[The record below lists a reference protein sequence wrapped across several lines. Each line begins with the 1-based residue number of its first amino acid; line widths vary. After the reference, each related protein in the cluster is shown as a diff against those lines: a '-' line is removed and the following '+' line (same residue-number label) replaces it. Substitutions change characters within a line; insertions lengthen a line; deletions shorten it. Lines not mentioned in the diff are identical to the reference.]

1 MKRLLI
7 VLVILISNISCFT
20 LKAQNNVSFHRIGTR
35 EGLSNSQVNCVFKD
49 SKGYIWFGTQ
59 SGLDRFDGF
68 RFKNFFSKYGNDLS
82 LPNNAV
88 DRIHEDRCGNLWIHT
103 AVGYCVY
110 MSDTENFNP
119 SSNQLMQS
127 IGMNGTADW
136 VEIDSHK
143 NMWVAVNGRGVY
155 YNEAGKN
162 KSFLFFVVGSA
173 FFLISILFFIS
184 KKIDNI
190 YFSEKKVSDYLS
202 SS

>member
-7 VLVILISNISCFT
+7 VLVILIFSISCFN
-20 LKAQNNVSFHRIGTR
+20 LKAQNHVSFHRLGTH

-68 RFKNFFSKYGNDLS
+68 RFKNFFYKYGNDLS
-82 LPNNAV
+82 LPNDAV
-88 DRIHEDRCGNLWIHT
+88 DRIQEDINGNLWIHT

-119 SSNQLMQS
+119 SSNKLMLS
-127 IGMNGTADW
+127 MGIDGTPDW

-143 NMWVAVNGRGVY
+143 NMWIAVNGRGVY

-162 KSFLFFVVGSA
+162 KSFLFKQNGTGRSV
-173 FFLISILFFIS
+173 
-184 KKIDNI
+184 
-190 YFSEKKVSDYLS
+190 
-202 SS
+202 

>member
-7 VLVILISNISCFT
+7 VLVILISNISCFN

-68 RFKNFFSKYGNDLS
+68 RFKNFFYKYGNDLS

-119 SSNQLMQS
+119 SPNKLMHAM
-127 IGMNGTADW
+127 GMQGTPDC

-143 NMWVAVNGRGVY
+143 NMWVAVNGHGVY
-155 YNEAGKN
+155 YNEGGKK
-162 KSFLFFVVGSA
+162 KSFLFKQNRYGHRCC
-173 FFLISILFFIS
+173 LKELCRI
-184 KKIDNI
+184 
-190 YFSEKKVSDYLS
+190 
-202 SS
+202 